1 MSDVTD
7 KVYAVEQSDRWDDK
21 VVKVPGGRHYWVGAI
36 TTTGYGRVW
45 VGGKSVA
52 AHREAWR
59 RAHGSLPAEGLV
71 VRHSCDETSCV
82 RPDHL
87 EVGTPAENTRDLLSR
102 GRWAGRGRRVGAA
115 DTRGPAGRARAI
127 REALLKHGPDATVL
141 SGVFAEGD
149 PRAQQPALF

>member
-1 MSDVTD
+1 MSDVSETVTD
-7 KVYAVEQSDRWDDK
+7 LADTDPWDSK
-21 VVKVPGGRHYWVGAI
+21 IVKLPDGCWFWVGAI

-59 RAHGSLPAEGLV
+59 RAHGSPPPAGLL
-71 VRHSCDETSCV
+71 VRHICDETNCV

-87 EVGTPAENTRDLLSR
+87 QLGTPADNTRDLVRR
-102 GRWAGRGRRVGAA
+102 GRWAGRGRRVGGG
-115 DTRGPAGRARAI
+115 DRRGPAGRARAI
-127 REALLKHGPDATVL
+127 RQALLAHGPDPLVL
-141 SGVFAEGD
+141 SEVLAEGD